1 MEIKYVDHPCS
12 TATKREWN
20 RKGFRVVDSKFAP
33 VEQKKTNIN
42 QVKKPEKAKRD

>member
-42 QVKKPEKAKRD
+42 QQ